1 MLLSYGAFLFCGT
14 SSVMAKNFCEKRGF
28 EEVFWYSIL
37 SDLFC
42 TAVRRGKGGLFV
54 HFSDQF
60 LDEVVARNDIADVV
74 SSYVTLTRKGGNL
87 FGLCPFHNEK
97 TPSFSVAPDK
107 QIYHCF
113 GCKKGGGVINFIMEI
128 EGLSFPE
135 AVEFLAKRA
144 NIPLPAEDEARSN
157 ADRLRR
163 RVLELNRAAAR
174 WYYDQLQL
182 PQGAAVQAYLDKRQI
197 RRGIA
202 VRFGM
207 GASLDQWDALL
218 RAMTDKGFTK
228 QELLASGLVVNGKN
242 GGLYDKFRNR
252 LMLPVIDVRG
262 DVVGFGSRVI
272 DKSEPKYMNT
282 TETVAYSKRRVLYG
296 LNLAKKTKRPNMI
309 LCEGNLDVVTLHQA
323 GFDNAVACMGTALT
337 QEQIRLLSRFTKE
350 LVLCYDNDGAG
361 QMATDRALEL
371 LQNSEFT
378 VKVLR
383 LPQRLV
389 DGHYVKQDADDFIK
403 YQGKDAFEQ
412 LLSGSANGIE
422 FTMSEIAAKY
432 DLKDDKGRIAY
443 AGEIAETLCKL
454 NDPVEREVYTTRA
467 AEAVSLP
474 AEAMRMEVQRAAKR
488 VQAKAR
494 KAQERQEMNPISA
507 LQPADRSIRYQNV
520 RSALAE
526 EGVIRLLM
534 QDESLFPPEM
544 PVQPEEFSSPLL
556 GRIYG
561 ELWQRRGHASMAA
574 LAAVLTPEEM
584 NHLTALLQKPESAA
598 NAPQALADYIRI
610 IREEH
615 TKRTGGTDP
624 LAAAMETYK
633 DKKGYGGKRT

>member
-1 MLLSYGAFLFCGT
+1 M
-14 SSVMAKNFCEKRGF
+14 R
-28 EEVFWYSIL
+28 
-37 SDLFC
+37 
-42 TAVRRGKGGLFV
+42 
-54 HFSDQF
+54 FSEAF
-60 LDEVVARNDIADVV
+60 LDELAARSDIVDVV
-74 SSYVTLTRKGGNL
+74 SSYVELKRKGNNY
-87 FGLCPFHNEK
+87 FGLCPFHSEK

-107 QIYHCF
+107 QMYHCF
-113 GCKKGGGVINFIMEI
+113 GCKKGGGVFNFIMEI
-128 EGLSFPE
+128 ENLTFPE
-135 AVEFLAKRA
+135 AVEFLARRA
-144 NIPLPAEDEARSN
+144 GMSLPQEGEMQNDG
-157 ADRLRR
+157 DRLRR
-163 RVLELNRAAAR
+163 RVLELNRTAAR
-174 WYYDQLQL
+174 WFYDQLQQ

-197 RRGIA
+197 RRSVA

-218 RAMTDKGFTK
+218 RAMSEKGFTK
-228 QELLASGLVVNGKN
+228 KELMAAGLAVAGR
-242 GGLYDKFRNR
+242 GGRIYDKFRNR

-403 YQGKDAFEQ
+403 YQGRDAFEQ

-467 AEAVSLP
+467 AEAASLP

-544 PVQPEEFSSPLL
+544 PVRPEEFSSPLL

-615 TKRTGGTDP
+615 TKRTGGMDP